1 MQNEQNFRTG
11 VTTTLISYLIWGL
24 LPLYW
29 ALLSF
34 IPALDVLMY
43 RILFAFLFMIA
54 LLVFAKKKTLY
65 IREIKTVF
73 SQSKQLIPMI
83 FAAVFISI
91 NWFLFIFAVSSN
103 MVLEASLAYYINPLL
118 NVVLATV
125 IIKEKLS
132 TAEKFAVSA
141 AGIGVLILILFNGT
155 IPWAAFGMALS
166 FCFYGFIK
174 RSVSISATAGLFI
187 ETLLVTPIALLYL
200 FLFTSYAFSEFT
212 SSTLLLLAGAGIFTA
227 VPLMLFSYGAKHIPF
242 SLVGFLQYIAPTSM
256 LILGIFVFEEPFS
269 YVQFLAFFFIWIG
282 LITFTSS
289 KFSQRKKSKHARL
302 HER

>member
-1 MQNEQNFRTG
+1 MQQEQNFRMG
-11 VTTTLISYLIWGL
+11 VTTTLSSYLIWGF

-43 RILFAFLFMIA
+43 RISFAFLFMVI
-54 LLVFAKKKTLY
+54 LLIFARRKAQY
-65 IREIKTVF
+65 INEIKNVF
-73 SQSKQLIPMI
+73 TQSKLLMQMI
-83 FAAVFISI
+83 FAAIFISL

-125 IIKEKLS
+125 IIKETLS
-132 TAEKFAVSA
+132 RAEVFAVSA
-141 AGIGVLILILFNGT
+141 AGVGVLILIVFNGT

-187 ETLLVTPIALLYL
+187 ETALVTPIALLYL
-200 FLFTSYAFSEFT
+200 LFFT
-212 SSTLLLLAGAGIFTA
+212 TYSIFTMDSSTILLLSGAGIFTA
-227 VPLMLFSYGAKHIPF
+227 VPLILFSFGAKHIPF
-242 SLVGFLQYIAPTSM
+242 SLVGFFQYIAPTTM
-256 LILGIFVFEEPFS
+256 LFLGIFIFKEPFS
-269 YVQFLAFFFIWIG
+269 LVQFIAFLFIWIG
-282 LITFTSS
+282 LLTFTSS
-289 KFSQRKKSKHARL
+289 KILSRRKGKEPL
-302 HER
+302 THE